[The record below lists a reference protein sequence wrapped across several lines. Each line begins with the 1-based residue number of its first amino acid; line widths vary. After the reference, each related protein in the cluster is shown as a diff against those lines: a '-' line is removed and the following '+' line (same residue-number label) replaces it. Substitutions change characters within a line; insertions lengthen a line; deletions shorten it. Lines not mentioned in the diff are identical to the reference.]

1 MDATNKDPR
10 KSKTYEENLKIYSR
24 AKEELHNLNK
34 EKISK
39 LKDSLQTKINKEPL
53 RSTRENASETLHL
66 YDNNLSNTKQF
77 EPVSQNKEKM
87 FCACILEKHEIKY
100 CESKR
105 NIYKIDLIRNQIME
119 NKLDE
124 ELEKDWKVK

>member
-1 MDATNKDPR
+1 MTTILATLN
-10 KSKTYEENLKIYSR
+10 
-24 AKEELHNLNK
+24 NLNLYH
-34 EKISK
+34 KIK
-39 LKDSLQTKINKEPL
+39 K
-53 RSTRENASETLHL
+53 
-66 YDNNLSNTKQF
+66 
-77 EPVSQNKEKM
+77 KM

-124 ELEKDWKVK
+124 ELEKDGKVK

>member
-1 MDATNKDPR
+1 
-10 KSKTYEENLKIYSR
+10 
-24 AKEELHNLNK
+24 
-34 EKISK
+34 
-39 LKDSLQTKINKEPL
+39 
-53 RSTRENASETLHL
+53 
-66 YDNNLSNTKQF
+66 
-77 EPVSQNKEKM
+77 M

-124 ELEKDWKVK
+124 ELEKDGKVK

>member
-39 LKDSLQTKINKEPL
+39 LKDSLQTKINKEPS

-77 EPVSQNKEKM
+77 KPVSQNKEKNVL
-87 FCACILEKHEIKY
+87 CLYIRKTRNKIL
-100 CESKR
+100 
-105 NIYKIDLIRNQIME
+105 
-119 NKLDE
+119 
-124 ELEKDWKVK
+124 